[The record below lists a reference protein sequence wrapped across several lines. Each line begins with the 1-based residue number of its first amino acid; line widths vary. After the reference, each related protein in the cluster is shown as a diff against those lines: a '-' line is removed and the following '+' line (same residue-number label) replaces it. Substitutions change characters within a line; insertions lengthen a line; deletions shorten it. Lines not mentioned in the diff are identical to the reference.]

1 MYIANPIYDV
11 VFKYLMEDSQVAKLL
26 IGKIIGKEILDL
38 QPRPQ
43 EISVTIE
50 AQSNIP
56 VDVHRNFTV
65 YRLDYSA
72 LIQTPEGK
80 LKVIIEIQKAKLI
93 TDIMRFRHYLG
104 EQYSNKENYYEME
117 GKKKA
122 LPIISIYFL
131 GYSISDIPGPVLDIR
146 RVCTD
151 RTTNEIYPIKDEF
164 IEGLTHDSYIIQIN
178 RLKEKRRNELEIL
191 LSVFD
196 QDTISKDNH
205 ILNVRE
211 EDFPKKHRPLIRRLQ
226 NAAQTEEVRQAMDIE
241 DEILGELEDLERK
254 IEEIGKTVVEKDKTI
269 EEKDKIIEEKDRI
282 IADLMKKLQE

>member
-11 VFKYLMEDSQVAKLL
+11 VFKYLMEDSQIAKML
-26 IGKIIGKEILDL
+26 IGKIIGREVLEL

-43 EISVTIE
+43 EITVTVD

-56 VDVHRNFTV
+56 ADVHRNFTV

-72 LIQTPEGK
+72 MIQTPDGP

-104 EQYSNKENYYEME
+104 GQYSNKENYYEID

-146 RVCTD
+146 RICSD

-178 RLKEKRRNELEIL
+178 CLKEKRRNELEIL

-196 QDTISKDNH
+196 QDAITKDHH
-205 ILNVRE
+205 ILNVHE
-211 EDFPKKHRPLIRRLQ
+211 EDFPEMYRPLIRRLQ
-226 NAAQTEEVRQAMDIE
+226 NAAETEKVRQAMDIE
-241 DEILGELEDLERK
+241 DEILGELADLERK
-254 IEEIGKTVVEKDKTI
+254 IEEKDKTI
-269 EEKDKIIEEKDRI
+269 EEKDKTIEEKDRI
-282 IADLMKKLQE
+282 IADLMKKVQK

>member
-1 MYIANPIYDV
+1 ML
-11 VFKYLMEDSQVAKLL
+11 FL
-26 IGKIIGKEILDL
+26 
-38 QPRPQ
+38 
-43 EISVTIE
+43 
-50 AQSNIP
+50 
-56 VDVHRNFTV
+56 NFTV

-80 LKVIIEIQKAKLI
+80 LKVIIEIEKAKLI
-93 TDIMRFRHYLG
+93 TDIMRFRHYLR
-104 EQYSNKENYYEME
+104 EQYSNKENYYEMD

-151 RTTNEIYPIKDEF
+151 RTTLEIYPIKDEF
-164 IEGLTHDSYIIQIN
+164 IESLTHDSYIIQIN

-191 LSVFD
+191 LNVFD

-205 ILNVRE
+205 ILNVHE

-226 NAAQTEEVRQAMDIE
+226 NAAQTDEVRQAMDIE
-241 DEILGELEDLERK
+241 DEILEELADLERK
-254 IEEIGKTVVEKDKTI
+254 IEEKDKSIEEIGKTVVEKDKTI
-269 EEKDKIIEEKDRI
+269 EEKDRI